1 MEDKMA
7 ETVGT
12 VDYFYIET
20 PDKPGEAARV
30 LLALRDAGVNL
41 LAFTAFPHGRKSQLD
56 FIPEDVVTFKTA
68 AKSAGLKLS
77 PKKTGFLIQGEDRPG
92 AIAEILEKLASARI
106 NVTAT
111 DAVCSGGGRYGAILW
126 VKPPDL
132 VKAAKALGA
141 S

>member
-1 MEDKMA
+1 VNPIPA
-7 ETVGT
+7 S
-12 VDYFYIET
+12 
-20 PDKPGEAARV
+20 
-30 LLALRDAGVNL
+30 LLSRLLLGLSTYRLR
-41 LAFTAFPHGRKSQLD
+41 PLD
-56 FIPEDVVTFKTA
+56 FIPGDAVTFKAA

-111 DAVCSGGGRYGAILW
+111 DAVCSGGGYGAILW
-126 VKPPDL
+126 VKPLDL